1 MKKNNLLK
9 KASLFVLTAI
19 VFASCGVEEK
29 ESVSGVNWQNI
40 EPFTKKI
47 APVKEGYNT
56 IILADGD
63 TIFNGNIP
71 MEYSLPKGSV
81 EEISYAPI
89 SKDAPTFGAMS
100 TGDMVVCFE
109 DTRYGDQDY
118 NDFVVR
124 IRKINST
131 SCSWSIDNPTG
142 LHVYNYTDWQ
152 IQPIACGAGTNL
164 KFGFTIRGNDYI
176 LSENVHQDFFN
187 VPVGTFVNVRKDV
200 PMIST
205 INNESIILMS
215 RNRDTIINFSDT
227 VTKLYP
233 TINAALATTPTTAE
247 VFYAVPFIIN
257 EQGEKLY
264 CAINTETITNDYDL
278 IQGVEGYPLG
288 IASPLKSTYSGY
300 LTNPTYQ
307 FRYPYEMID
316 ISEAYSSYENW
327 IRGSVTSLGASTD
340 TTKCTRGPG
349 YANILQLSMY
359 AY

>member
-1 MKKNNLLK
+1 MNLLK
-9 KASLFVLTAI
+9 KASLFVLTAM

-71 MEYSLPKGSV
+71 LEYLLPKGTT
-81 EEISYAPI
+81 EEIFYSPL
-89 SKDAPTFGAMS
+89 SKDAPYYGAMYS
-100 TGDMVVCFE
+100 GDMVVCFE

-124 IRKINST
+124 IRKVNST
-131 SCSWSIDNPTG
+131 SYSWSIADPTG
-142 LHVYNYTDWQ
+142 VKVHNNTDWQ
-152 IQPIACGAGTNL
+152 IQAIACGAGTNL

-187 VPVGTFVNVRKDV
+187 VPVGTFVNTKKNV

-205 INNESIILMS
+205 INDQSITLMS
-215 RNRDTIINFSDT
+215 RNRDTMIYFSDT
-227 VTKLYP
+227 VNKLYP
-233 TINAALATTPTTAE
+233 NIWDAYTAPQCKFS
-247 VFYAVPFIIN
+247 VYYAVPFIIN

-264 CAINTETITNDYDL
+264 CAVNVAEVSDNYTL
-278 IQGVEGYPLG
+278 LQGVEGYPLG
-288 IASPLKSTYSGY
+288 IATPL
-300 LTNPTYQ
+300 NPTANALLKPTAQ
-307 FRYPYEMID
+307 FKYPYEMID

-327 IRGSVTSLGASTD
+327 ISGSVTTLGAPTD
-340 TTKCTRGPG
+340 TSKCVTNPG
-349 YANILQLSMY
+349 YASSLQLQMN
-359 AY
+359 AYH